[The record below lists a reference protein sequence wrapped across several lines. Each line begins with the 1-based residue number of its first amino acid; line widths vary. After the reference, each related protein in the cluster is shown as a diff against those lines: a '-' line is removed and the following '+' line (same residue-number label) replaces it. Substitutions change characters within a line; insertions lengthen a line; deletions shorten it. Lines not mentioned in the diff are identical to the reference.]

1 MAKLW
6 SLVVIWSQR
15 SMARSTPLRRKSFEK
30 REEQRK
36 ERRLGMFS
44 GALLPALWRH
54 RAAPAR
60 PGWGPPAWP
69 VAPFQGAA
77 PPIWT
82 PCAWP
87 WRIKSDLGMGG
98 DMGYQIIYSSTLDMI
113 QSNWQTNRWIRLEL
127 ECWCCSC

>member
-1 MAKLW
+1 
-6 SLVVIWSQR
+6 
-15 SMARSTPLRRKSFEK
+15 
-30 REEQRK
+30 
-36 ERRLGMFS
+36 MFS

-60 PGWGPPAWP
+60 PWL
-69 VAPFQGAA
+69 GASGVVRRA
-77 PPIWT
+77 FSGSR

-113 QSNWQTNRWIRLEL
+113 QSNWQTKRRIRLEL
-127 ECWCCSC
+127 RWCCSC